1 MLEQTH
7 KKVFALAISILDE
20 VCNRGARVVATT
32 HYPELKAYGYNREQV
47 INASVEFDVN
57 TLSPTYKLLI
67 GVPGR
72 SNAFE
77 ISKRLGLSDR
87 VIDQARNHISTDT
100 NKIENMIA
108 KLEESQ
114 KNAER
119 DWNEAEALRKQSEN
133 FIVNYNVKSL
143 NLTKIAMNDY

>member
-1 MLEQTH
+1 MLEQTR
-7 KKVFALAISILDE
+7 KKGAALAISILDE

-87 VIDQARNHISTDT
+87 VIEQARNHISTDT

-133 FIVNYNVKSL
+133 CIANYNVKLL
-143 NLTKIAMNDY
+143 NLTKNVMNDY

>member
-1 MLEQTH
+1 
-7 KKVFALAISILDE
+7 
-20 VCNRGARVVATT
+20 
-32 HYPELKAYGYNREQV
+32 
-47 INASVEFDVN
+47 
-57 TLSPTYKLLI
+57 LSPTYKLLI

-119 DWNEAEALRKQSEN
+119 DWNEAEALRKESET
-133 FIVNYNVKSL
+133 VSYTH
-143 NLTKIAMNDY
+143 LTL

>member
-1 MLEQTH
+1 
-7 KKVFALAISILDE
+7 
-20 VCNRGARVVATT
+20 
-32 HYPELKAYGYNREQV
+32 
-47 INASVEFDVN
+47 
-57 TLSPTYKLLI
+57 
-67 GVPGR
+67 
-72 SNAFE
+72 
-77 ISKRLGLSDR
+77 
-87 VIDQARNHISTDT
+87 
-100 NKIENMIA
+100 MIA

>member
-1 MLEQTH
+1 MLEQTR
-7 KKVFALAISILDE
+7 KKGAALAISILDE

-119 DWNEAEALRKQSEN
+119 D
-133 FIVNYNVKSL
+133 
-143 NLTKIAMNDY
+143 